1 VGAFEYVAIDR
12 SGKESKG
19 LLEGDTPKHVRQLLR
34 ERQLLPVQVTEVARR
49 ESRKSASFSLRRGIS
64 ASELALLTRQLAT
77 LTQSGLP
84 LEEAL
89 LAVSQQNENPRVK
102 SILLGVRSRVMEG
115 HTLADGLGDFPHAF
129 PELYRATVSAGEQSG
144 HLDAVLERLAE
155 FTESRQVLQQQVRNA
170 MIYPVALVVT
180 AIAIIS
186 FMLAYV
192 VPKVVY
198 VFETYDQELPL
209 LTRIM
214 IGTSDFLRENWLWL
228 IVGVVA
234 VIVGMRRLLKREGP
248 RRRYH
253 HLLLRTPIVA
263 KLTRGINTA
272 RFTQTLSILAGSG
285 VPILE
290 SLRIAAQ
297 VVSNVPMREAVEEA
311 SLRIREGAMISKS
324 LAASGLFPPMTVH
337 LIASGEGSGDLEGML
352 ERAAISQEREIDG
365 LIGTLLALFEP
376 VLIVIMGSVVLVI
389 VLSILLPIFELNSSA
404 VTIRWRTS
412 TNRSLESFI
421 KANAS

>member
-1 VGAFEYVAIDR
+1 MGAFEFVALDK

-19 LLEGDTPKHVRQLLR
+19 LLEGDTPKHVRQMLR
-34 ERQLLPVQVTEVARR
+34 ERHLLPVKVTEVAQK
-49 ESRKSASFSLRRGIS
+49 ESRRQTRFSLRRGLS

-77 LTQSGLP
+77 LSQSGLP

-89 LAVSQQNENPRVK
+89 LAVSQQNENPRAQ

-115 HTLADGLGDFPHAF
+115 HSLADGLTDFPQAF
-129 PELYRATVSAGEQSG
+129 PELYRATVAAGEQSG

-155 FTESRQVLQQQVRNA
+155 FTESRQLLQQQVRNA
-170 MIYPVALVVT
+170 LIYPIALVVT
-180 AIAIIS
+180 AVAIIS

-198 VFETYDQELPL
+198 IFENYDQQLPL

-214 IGTSDFLRENWLWL
+214 IGASDLIRDYWLAI
-228 IVGVVA
+228 IVVIGLVA
-234 VIVGMRRLLKREGP
+234 FGIRRLLKREGP

-253 HLLLRTPIVA
+253 FLLLRLPIVA

-290 SLRIAAQ
+290 SLRIAAK
-297 VVSNVPMREAVEEA
+297 VVVNIPMREAIEEA
-311 SLRIREGAMISKS
+311 ALRIREGGMISRS
-324 LAASGLFPPMTVH
+324 LATSKLFPPMTTH
-337 LIASGEGSGDLEGML
+337 LISSGEASGKLEEML
-352 ERAAISQEREIDG
+352 ARAATNQEREVDG
-365 LIGTLLALFEP
+365 LIATLLG
-376 VLIVIMGSVVLVI
+376 IMQPLLVI
-389 VLSILLPIFELNSSA
+389 VMAFIVLLIVLAILLPIFEINNL
-404 VTIRWRTS
+404 IR
-412 TNRSLESFI
+412 
-421 KANAS
+421 